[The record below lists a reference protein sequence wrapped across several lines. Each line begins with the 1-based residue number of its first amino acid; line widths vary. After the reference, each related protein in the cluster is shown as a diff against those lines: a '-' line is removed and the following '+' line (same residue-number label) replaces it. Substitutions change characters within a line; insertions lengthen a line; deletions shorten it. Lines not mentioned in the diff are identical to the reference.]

1 MEKRDVI
8 SSCDRCCFH
17 AFGEVSLF
25 PSCWTMPRTKFHSR
39 RRPKRRAPVRGQKT
53 TPVPSTANG
62 PSATASGVRDSPRTA
77 STTGTTASSS
87 ATASERKLSKSPHT
101 IHESSETESESENER
116 EYEGKGVRKLEVAG
130 LQSALGGVCRS
141 ECKSGP
147 IVFREE
153 MSRRQG
159 VRTFPYLL

>member
-39 RRPKRRAPVRGQKT
+39 HRPKRRAPVRGQKT

-101 IHESSETESESENER
+101 IHESSEIESESENER
-116 EYEGKGVRKLEVAG
+116 EYEGKGVRMLEVAG
-130 LQSALGGVCRS
+130 LQSALGGVCCS

-153 MSRRQG
+153 MSG
-159 VRTFPYLL
+159 GLHISVSLL

>member
-25 PSCWTMPRTKFHSR
+25 PSCWTIPRTKFHSR

-62 PSATASGVRDSPRTA
+62 PSDTASGVRDSPRLRL
-77 STTGTTASSS
+77 
-87 ATASERKLSKSPHT
+87 ASERKLSKSPHT
-101 IHESSETESESENER
+101 IHESSEIESESENER
-116 EYEGKGVRKLEVAG
+116 EYEGKGVRILEVAG
-130 LQSALGGVCRS
+130 LQSALGGVCCS

-153 MSRRQG
+153 MSG
-159 VRTFPYLL
+159 GLHISVSLL

>member
-101 IHESSETESESENER
+101 IHESSEIESESENER
-116 EYEGKGVRKLEVAG
+116 EYEGKGVRMLEVAYNR
-130 LQSALGGVCRS
+130 LWEECAVASVNLAPLCFEKRCQGVC
-141 ECKSGP
+141 
-147 IVFREE
+147 
-153 MSRRQG
+153 
-159 VRTFPYLL
+159 TFPYLL